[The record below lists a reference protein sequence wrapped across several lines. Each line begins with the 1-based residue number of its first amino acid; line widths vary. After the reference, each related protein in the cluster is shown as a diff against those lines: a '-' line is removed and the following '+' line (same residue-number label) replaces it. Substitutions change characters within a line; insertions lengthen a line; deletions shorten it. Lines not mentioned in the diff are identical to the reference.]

1 MMTEYICPTCSYP
14 LLCHVRF
21 GKPYWYCIHCHEEMP
36 YGINN
41 QITVHKEAEEKLR
54 RYKLISE
61 HTRDIIL
68 FLQRDGQ
75 ITEANNAAL
84 KTYGY
89 ERDELLSLKIHDLN
103 PSENLEIVTERLAK
117 SQRVSITFETT
128 HRRKNGSTFPVE
140 ISAQSMDL
148 GQEKIILTIIK
159 DITQSKIFEGLLR
172 QQVYRDKIV
181 SALQE
186 RIHQS
191 LNLKDILQATVKE
204 LREYLQ
210 ADRVIIYQ
218 VLPQGNGN
226 ILVESVTRPHPSML
240 GFLIHDPLIIE
251 RKALALYHQGA
262 VRAIADINQ
271 EGLDQRMLNL
281 LKYFQVKSSLAVPI
295 LQKSSYLMNLQEELS
310 VPSSG
315 GANHENH
322 LWGVLIAHNCVET
335 REWYQPEIDLMKGL
349 SVQIAIAIQQSE
361 LYREFQKA
369 HKQLQQLINIDP
381 LTLMANRSKFD
392 EYINSESERLSNTKE
407 YLSVLLCN
415 IDCLNN
421 YNENYGY
428 PAGDRVLKQ
437 IGQILRSVA
446 NRQTDLVARY
456 QGGEFAVILPY
467 RTPEITQQIAEE
479 IRFRVKALEIDHNQS
494 PISQYITV
502 SLGIA
507 SLIPQTQIDAS
518 QLLIDATKNLNIGR
532 EKRRLR
538 HNRNLENAQSNTENP
553 QETQIETTTT
563 DTNSDLLMSY
573 VAYYVSRGKSVISPL
588 NGPLYFQGLVYEYG
602 GYHKDFQEFWKELQ
616 QRRDFSELYLE
627 GDIDYF
633 GKFLH
638 GKCTVVQC
646 ARCNLPIPVA
656 EGSVYAP
663 PNCTFCDTPFIAN
676 IKSKY
681 SREKNSEYQSDK
693 TIVLAIGTPPSNIR
707 KQRKLFLTNGFDVKF
722 ISQPSEI
729 IPEELPKIV
738 DMVLIHAEVSENQGK
753 VWAEE
758 LQAYPQLKNVPIIAL
773 SSQAKSSLPWE
784 KEPLGLE
791 DYILAPLGGDRL
803 ISHLHQMDQLKENSS
818 SAFPHWFPR

>member
-1 MMTEYICPTCSYP
+1 MMTEYICPNCSYP

-54 RYKLISE
+54 KYKLISE

-68 FLQRDGQ
+68 FLQKDGQ

-103 PSENLEIVTERLAK
+103 PPENQELVTERLAK
-117 SQRVSITFETT
+117 SQRISITFEST

-140 ISAQSMDL
+140 ISAQRMDL

-191 LNLKDILQATVKE
+191 LNLQDILQATVKE

-210 ADRVIIYQ
+210 ADRVIVYQ

-226 ILVESVTRPHPSML
+226 IIVESVTRPYPSML

-251 RKALALYHQGA
+251 RKALALYLQGS

-295 LQKSSYLMNLQEELS
+295 LQKSSYVMNLPEDGSLPP
-310 VPSSG
+310 VP
-315 GANHENH
+315 NHENH

-361 LYREFQKA
+361 LYHEFQKA

-392 EYINSESERLSNTKE
+392 EYINSQSERLSNTKE

-415 IDCLNN
+415 IDCLNK

-428 PAGDRVLKQ
+428 SSGDRVLKQ
-437 IGQILRSVA
+437 IGQILKSVA

-479 IRFRVKALEIDHNQS
+479 IRFRVKALEIEHNQS

-502 SLGIA
+502 SLGVA

-518 QLLIDATKNLNIGR
+518 QLLIDATKNLNITR
-532 EKRRLR
+532 EKRLVR
-538 HNRNLENAQSNTENP
+538 HNRNRENAQLNIENP
-553 QETQIETTTT
+553 QENQTEIPTTET
-563 DTNSDLLMSY
+563 NQNLLMSY

-588 NGPLYFQGLVYEYG
+588 NGPLYFQGLVYEYW
-602 GYHKDFQEFWKELQ
+602 GYHQYFQDFWNELQ

-627 GDIDYF
+627 GDIDCF
-633 GKFLH
+633 GKFLG
-638 GKCTVVQC
+638 GKCTVVSC

-656 EGSVYAP
+656 QGNVYAP

-676 IKSKY
+676 AKNKY
-681 SREKNSEYQSDK
+681 WPEKNREYQSDK
-693 TIVLAIGTPPSNIR
+693 TIVLAIGTPPSNI
-707 KQRKLFLTNGFDVKF
+707 KNQRQLFLSNGFDVKF

-738 DMVLIHAEVSENQGK
+738 DMVLIHAEVSEIQGK
-753 VWAEE
+753 AWAEE

-773 SSQAKSSLPWE
+773 SSQAKLSLPWE
-784 KEPLGLE
+784 KDSLGLE

-803 ISHLHQMDQLKENSS
+803 ISHLHQMDKLKENSS